1 MSPAFIGPDPAKSV
15 FQVHGVDI
23 HGKVVVTKRSA
34 LSFSNRMTIGN
45 YNIVLGTTSYL
56 ALETMAGIAASDEAA
71 LAALTT
77 T

>member
-34 LSFSNRMTIGN
+34 LSFRMMIGN
-45 YNIVLGTTSYL
+45 YNIVLG
-56 ALETMAGIAASDEAA
+56 A
-71 LAALTT
+71 
-77 T
+77 

>member
-45 YNIVLGTTSYL
+45 YNIVLG
-56 ALETMAGIAASDEAA
+56 A
-71 LAALTT
+71 
-77 T
+77 